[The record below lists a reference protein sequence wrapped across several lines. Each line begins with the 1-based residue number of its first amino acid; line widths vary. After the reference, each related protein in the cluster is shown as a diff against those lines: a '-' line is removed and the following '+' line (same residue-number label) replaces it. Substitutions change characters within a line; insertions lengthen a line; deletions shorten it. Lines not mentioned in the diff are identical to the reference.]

1 MYSKRNSR
9 FDETQKETWSDY
21 GNGVVSFGM
30 LVIVCVVCSTGKGWQ
45 ADVLYQQQLQ
55 FVGYVRIK
63 TQQNEEKPR
72 NEQRNDQ
79 LPEVVG
85 L

>member
-30 LVIVCVVCSTGKGWQ
+30 LVIVLCVRLGKDGKQ
-45 ADVLYQQQLQ
+45 MYCISSSLLAM
-55 FVGYVRIK
+55 FA
-63 TQQNEEKPR
+63 
-72 NEQRNDQ
+72 
-79 LPEVVG
+79 
-85 L
+85 